1 MAGSNQTVTSRALP
15 GETIRWKTSPFPA
28 IALPSM
34 NVLLVED
41 EASLANH
48 VVKALQRS
56 GHEPSHAA
64 DGPSGLKAAQTGR
77 FDIVVLDVNLPG
89 MDGFEILKRI
99 KKSGSSARVLML
111 TARSEVNDRVQG
123 LKSGAD
129 DYLTKP
135 FAMEEFLARVDAL
148 GRRGVPVEKSDV
160 LQCGDLTLDI
170 RSRKTNIS
178 GEAVAL
184 SPREMEVLQILLAE
198 PGRTFSRDEICE
210 RIWQREHE
218 YDTRTVEIFIM
229 RLRKKLEGG
238 AQTPV
243 IETVRGAG
251 YRLRPV

>member
-1 MAGSNQTVTSRALP
+1 MAGCTGFAVMSFPGKLPAISAMTILLIEDESSLAGHVARAL
-15 GETIRWKTSPFPA
+15 TRA
-28 IALPSM
+28 
-34 NVLLVED
+34 
-41 EASLANH
+41 
-48 VVKALQRS
+48 
-56 GHEPSHAA
+56 GHEVTHIAE
-64 DGPSGLKAAQTGR
+64 GPGGLKAAQTGR
-77 FDIVVLDVNLPG
+77 FGILVLDVNLPG
-89 MDGFEILKRI
+89 MDGFEVLQRLR
-99 KKSGSSARVLML
+99 KSGSTARVLML

-135 FAMEEFLARVDAL
+135 FAMEELLARVEAL
-148 GRRGVPVEKSDV
+148 GRRGVPVEKADV
-160 LQCGDLTLDI
+160 LQCGDLPMDT
-170 RSRKTNIS
+170 RSRKVNIA
-178 GEAVAL
+178 GEPVAL

-238 AQTPV
+238 ERTPL

-251 YRLRPV
+251 YRLAPV

>member
-1 MAGSNQTVTSRALP
+1 
-15 GETIRWKTSPFPA
+15 
-28 IALPSM
+28 M
-34 NVLLVED
+34 NILTVED
-41 EASLANH
+41 ESQLAAH
-48 VVKALQRS
+48 IVRALTRA
-56 GHEPSHAA
+56 GHDASHAG
-64 DGPSGLKAAQTGR
+64 DGTSGLRVALGTH
-77 FDIVVLDVNLPG
+77 FDIIVLDVNLPG
-89 MDGFEILKRI
+89 MDGFEVLKRL
-99 KKSGSSARVLML
+99 KKSGSNSRVLML

-123 LKSGAD
+123 LKAGAD

-135 FAMEEFLARVDAL
+135 FAMEELLARVEAL
-148 GRRGVPVEKSDV
+148 GRRGAPVEKSDF
-160 LQCGDLTLDI
+160 LHCGDLTMDV
-170 RSRKTNIS
+170 RARRVNIA

-184 SPREMEVLQILLAE
+184 SPREMEVLQILLTE

-238 AQTPV
+238 PGTPV